1 MILELDCGNTLI
13 KWRLLDREGRVRDG
27 DMAPDL
33 VELQRLLGGQEREI
47 HGCRLV
53 SVRSEDE
60 TQVIFNQLTSWLK
73 RAPLLA
79 RPSQE
84 LEGVRNGYEDYRRL
98 GMDRW
103 LALVA
108 GYQLAG
114 GACVVIDLGTA
125 ITSDFVDADGRHL
138 GGLIAP
144 GSKLLRATLLQ
155 HTRLVRYDKAA
166 SWNLLEPSPGT
177 TTAEAV
183 ECGCALML
191 SGFVQEQLRVA
202 RRLLGENPAVILT
215 GGDAHS
221 LITVLPDNAIVVADL
236 VFRGLALA
244 CPMELGP

>member
-13 KWRLLDREGRVRDG
+13 KWRLLDRGGRVRDG

-33 VELQRLLGGQEREI
+33 IELQRLLGGQERDI

-53 SVRSEDE
+53 SVRSAEE
-60 TQVIFNQLTSWLK
+60 TQLVVDQLARWLK
-73 RAPLLA
+73 RPPMVACPA
-79 RPSQE
+79 EE
-84 LEGVRNGYEDYRRL
+84 LMGVHNGYADYRRL

-108 GYQLAG
+108 GYHLTG

-125 ITSDFVDADGRHL
+125 VTSDFVDGRGRHL
-138 GGLIAP
+138 GGFIAP
-144 GSKLLRATLLQ
+144 GSKLLRATLLE
-155 HTRLVRYDKAA
+155 HTRLVRYDDTA
-166 SWNLLEPSPGT
+166 SWNLLDPSPGSN
-177 TTAEAV
+177 TAEAV

-202 RRLLGENPAVILT
+202 RRLLGESPALILT
-215 GGDAHS
+215 GGDAAS
-221 LITVLPDNAIVVADL
+221 MMGLLSGGAQVVPDL

-244 CPMELGP
+244 CPMEFGQ